1 MCFVSVLLIF
11 RRCQHWFCYNA
22 NDSVRIEIALLLKI
36 FLDFLLVS
44 SSCSWKV
51 FRLDKFRSSPQRC
64 YIKKRVLKNFTK
76 FIGKQMC
83 ESLLFNKVADLRT
96 TFLQNTIGRQL
107 LFIFLSR
114 YKYLFLSVFITFF
127 ITKTSPL

>member
-1 MCFVSVLLIF
+1 MFCKCIFNFSSLSALI
-11 RRCQHWFCYNA
+11 CDNA
-22 NDSVRIEIALLLKI
+22 NDSVAIEIALLLKI
-36 FLDFLLVS
+36 FLDFLHVPS
-44 SSCSWKV
+44 FCSWKV
-51 FRLDKFRSSPQRC
+51 FRLAKFRSSAQRY